1 MKKIYYE
8 KIGRKYFPISEY
20 DSDVWA
26 SMPEGNHLVTVT
38 FNGQSRKYNIDPEF
52 APMIAAGK
60 YASDAISEA
69 IIKAT
74 ELRSI
79 KAPIT
84 EGQRKAWKKLSK
96 EFGSEMHLL
105 QWPSAKEAADEA
117 VLALQK
123 EADVLLSNPAVRLAY
138 DQFMLLC
145 KLSKEIV

>member
-8 KIGRKYFPISEY
+8 KIGRKYFPVSEY
-20 DSDVWA
+20 DSEIWSA
-26 SMPEGNHLVTVT
+26 LPEGNHLLTVS
-38 FNGQSRKYNIDPEF
+38 FNGQSRRYNIDPEF

-60 YASDAISEA
+60 YASDAISAA
-69 IIKAT
+69 IVKAT
-74 ELRSI
+74 EVRPS
-79 KAPIT
+79 KSPIT
-84 EGQRKAWKKLSK
+84 EGQNKAWKKLAK
-96 EFGSEMHLL
+96 EFGSEMCLL

-123 EADVLLSNPAVRLAY
+123 EATVLLSNPAVRLAY